1 MKKILIIVVLFSFF
15 LIGCSNNNQK
25 TQENINYCEI
35 YAEQEL
41 TAMRIAIGGGE
52 KQYSLNGTWV
62 NESILFEDC
71 KK

>member
-1 MKKILIIVVLFSFF
+1 MKKILIILVLFSFF
-15 LIGCSNNNQK
+15 LIGCSNIN
-25 TQENINYCEI
+25 ENKEENANYCEI
-35 YAEQEL
+35 YAGQEL
-41 TAMRIAIGGGE
+41 TAMRVKIGGGE